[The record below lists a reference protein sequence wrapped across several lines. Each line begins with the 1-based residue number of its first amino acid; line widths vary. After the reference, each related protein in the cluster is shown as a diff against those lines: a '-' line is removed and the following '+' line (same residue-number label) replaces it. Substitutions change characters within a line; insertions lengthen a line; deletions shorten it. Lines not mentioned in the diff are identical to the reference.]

1 MYWVYILENRGDK
14 GWYIGATS
22 NLKKRLIEHQQGH
35 GSRTT
40 GLKSGW
46 KLIYYEGYINK
57 QDAFGREKFL
67 KSGAGRRFLKKQM
80 SNYLK

>member
-1 MYWVYILENRGDK
+1 MYWVYILENSDDK

-22 NLKKRLIEHQQGH
+22 DLKKRVVEHQSGN

-40 GLKSGW
+40 GLKNGW
-46 KLIYYEGYINK
+46 KLIYCEGYINK

-67 KSGAGRRFLKKQM
+67 KSGAGRKFLKKQL
-80 SNYLK
+80 SNYLT

>member
-1 MYWVYILENRGDK
+1 MYWVYILENSDK

-22 NLKKRLIEHQQGH
+22 DLKKRLAEHQSGN

-46 KLIYYEGYINK
+46 KLIYCEGYVNK

-67 KSGAGRRFLKKQM
+67 KSGAGHRFIKKQLK
-80 SNYLK
+80 NYLGV